1 MDQDITSKMDSVLAI
16 PESDSKV
23 FKEYPYGDGDLPQRI
38 IYNVNIYDRWT
49 GTLQELHNP
58 KWSRRLHFKG
68 WVPIE
73 GTIYDKDALAQNP
86 VKHICI
92 FGGITDWKHQYDPAR
107 PDRSIISLMSHGVGW
122 YEIKASS
129 KVAICRVSPMCPLP
143 SNVFVQFVV
152 NMGIKDDLNVLI
164 PQAAVLLDE
173 PESAVGQT
181 LQTHMKQLLEV
192 GAIDSI
198 IRESNFYKTW
208 VPDPAEPSGKLRARS
223 PSPDDFEYEGDDTFT
238 DDMEPTFDSETDVQ
252 SSHNNRHHGH
262 NHEDDTSNSDVNSSP
277 PAPAASEPP
286 LPIVFHD
293 MADCEVI
300 PELEAE
306 VEADDEFFSEIN
318 GSARRTIS
326 VYMQFI
332 SSKFGPP
339 STLCSPEQRSSFVQY
354 RDAPENHV

>member
-1 MDQDITSKMDSVLAI
+1 MDPVLAI

-73 GTIYDKDALAQNP
+73 ETIYDKDALAQNP

-92 FGGITDWKHQYDPAR
+92 LGGITDWKHQYDPAR

-129 KVAICRVSPMCPLP
+129 KSTTTAYEPYFTPLVKVC
-143 SNVFVQFVV
+143 SYLDVFVQLVV
-152 NMGIKDDLNVLI
+152 NMGINDDLNVLI

-173 PESAVGQT
+173 PESTVRQT
-181 LQTHMKQLLEV
+181 LQTHRKQLLEV

-223 PSPDDFEYEGDDTFT
+223 PSPDDFENEGDDTFT
-238 DDMEPTFDSETDVQ
+238 DDMGPIFDSETDVQ

-262 NHEDDTSNSDVNSSP
+262 RHEDDTSNSDVNSSP
-277 PAPAASEPP
+277 LAPAASEPP

-300 PELEAE
+300 PEQL
-306 VEADDEFFSEIN
+306 
-318 GSARRTIS
+318 
-326 VYMQFI
+326 
-332 SSKFGPP
+332 
-339 STLCSPEQRSSFVQY
+339 
-354 RDAPENHV
+354 

>member
-1 MDQDITSKMDSVLAI
+1 MDSVLAI
-16 PESDSKV
+16 PESDSNSSRKTLTGMV
-23 FKEYPYGDGDLPQRI
+23 IYP
-38 IYNVNIYDRWT
+38 N
-49 GTLQELHNP
+49 
-58 KWSRRLHFKG
+58 
-68 WVPIE
+68 
-73 GTIYDKDALAQNP
+73 
-86 VKHICI
+86 
-92 FGGITDWKHQYDPAR
+92 
-107 PDRSIISLMSHGVGW
+107 
-122 YEIKASS
+122 ASS
-129 KVAICRVSPMCPLP
+129 TTSISMTDGPALSKSSITPSGHVDSISKAGFPSKGPYTTRSTTTAYEPYFTPLVKVCSYLD
-143 SNVFVQFVV
+143 VFVQLVS

-173 PESAVGQT
+173 PESMVGQT
-181 LQTHMKQLLEV
+181 LQTHRKQLLEV

-223 PSPDDFEYEGDDTFT
+223 PSPDDFEYEGDDFEYEGDDTFT

-262 NHEDDTSNSDVNSSP
+262 SHEDDTSNSDVNSSP
-277 PAPAASEPP
+277 PAPAASETP
-286 LPIVFHD
+286 LPIVSHD

-300 PELEAE
+300 PDLKAE

-326 VYMQFI
+326 AYMEFI

-339 STLCSPEQRSSFVQY
+339 STLCSPEQRSFFVQY
-354 RDAPENHV
+354 RDAPENHVES